1 MKLQSIQ
8 FYNEPINNK
17 KPPIE
22 VVQNEKFEVDDD
34 EDEIDHNRDI
44 SVQISENSDDI
55 PPCRICLSNVME
67 DKDNPLI
74 NPCNCKGTQGLLHL
88 ECLKSWMSS
97 KRTHRVFSV
106 HSEMYTWRAMSWEL
120 CSALYPFKIG
130 FNGKRVSLL
139 DFDVPK
145 TKHLVFETFLKEGCE
160 KATSKSIYIL
170 RINGIDRYRMG
181 RSHDVEFH
189 IEDISVSRFH
199 GEVEITPTN
208 KILIKDV
215 KSKFGTQ
222 ILSKGAQPIHKQ
234 EMTNNMF
241 QIGRTW
247 LMINYDT
254 GSDRSG
260 LFSWFCGKP
269 KNTFDPQLKL
279 TKEIQEEQQ
288 YFLNEQMESQLEN
301 DIENLQKDRDSV
313 FYLDDNFYNKLV
325 DLYINKEPL
334 NRETSVFGPA
344 NETIDDYRREEGKRN
359 DNSSNE
365 STPDSN
371 SSSPDENDEES
382 NGNQRENYSNS
393 ILDNTP
399 IDSPKGPSELHNMNR
414 LFTKAVTNVKQPF

>member
-1 MKLQSIQ
+1 M
-8 FYNEPINNK
+8 
-17 KPPIE
+17 
-22 VVQNEKFEVDDD
+22 
-34 EDEIDHNRDI
+34 
-44 SVQISENSDDI
+44 
-55 PPCRICLSNVME
+55 
-67 DKDNPLI
+67 
-74 NPCNCKGTQGLLHL
+74 
-88 ECLKSWMSS
+88 
-97 KRTHRVFSV
+97 
-106 HSEMYTWRAMSWEL
+106 
-120 CSALYPFKIG
+120 
-130 FNGKRVSLL
+130 SLL

-260 LFSWFCGKP
+260 LFS
-269 KNTFDPQLKL
+269 
-279 TKEIQEEQQ
+279 
-288 YFLNEQMESQLEN
+288 
-301 DIENLQKDRDSV
+301 
-313 FYLDDNFYNKLV
+313 
-325 DLYINKEPL
+325 
-334 NRETSVFGPA
+334 
-344 NETIDDYRREEGKRN
+344 
-359 DNSSNE
+359 
-365 STPDSN
+365 
-371 SSSPDENDEES
+371 
-382 NGNQRENYSNS
+382 
-393 ILDNTP
+393 
-399 IDSPKGPSELHNMNR
+399 
-414 LFTKAVTNVKQPF
+414 